1 MNFQIK
7 VKMEKVGSELPIQ
20 DKKVKIGSL
29 LPINEEIWYEK
40 SNMIIKLMKGE

>member
-1 MNFQIK
+1 
-7 VKMEKVGSELPIQ
+7 MEKVGSELPIQ

-29 LPINEEIWYEK
+29 LPINEEIWYDK